1 MENPIKNKIINHIQ
15 NKINPED
22 LHRVLSSFD
31 MAETAY
37 INQIIPYQFQDFD
50 HNLRM
55 FWILVDELCI
65 YEPDMMISCLL
76 YGIKNFDPSISY
88 EIISYN
94 FGDYVAFLVEDS
106 GDILTK
112 YQKDNKLLYNNDDYI
127 ILRLI
132 HYLDKL
138 RNQQFNPINELI
150 ALLAEI
156 KQKFA
161 NAIEK
166 NQNPIIT
173 ELIAKINIE
182 SNKFFT

>member
-1 MENPIKNKIINHIQ
+1 MDNPLKSKIVNHLQ
-15 NKINPED
+15 NMINPED
-22 LHRVLSSFD
+22 LNRILSSFD

-37 INQIIPYQFQDFD
+37 TNQIIPYQFQDFD

-55 FWILVDELCI
+55 FWILIDELHI

-76 YGIKNFDPSISY
+76 YGIRNFDKNITY

-94 FGDYVAFLVEDS
+94 FGDYVAFLIEDTVTDS
-106 GDILTK
+106 YGNQSDS
-112 YQKDNKLLYNNDDYI
+112 KLLYNNDDYI

-150 ALLAEI
+150 NLLSEI

-161 NAIEK
+161 DVIEK
-166 NQNPIIT
+166 NQNPTIT